1 MNQLYF
7 HSKGQFFALNDRN
20 SYFLLAI
27 CIVLAAK
34 YYEEPCFFNS
44 QKERFYFEKDYFRAT
59 SIPPAYSKDLQ
70 LYILRKVDHR
80 LYVAEEEYGQFMEKI
95 FGVYGGS
102 GKLAAASEDYV
113 LGPRRAAPDGSGEP
127 REHPRHWAAEYR
139 GGKKTNEF

>member
-1 MNQLYF
+1 MSRLGCSDKVLVVALIYQQRFFTRMNQLYF

-95 FGVYGGS
+95 FGVYG
-102 GKLAAASEDYV
+102 AVA
-113 LGPRRAAPDGSGEP
+113 
-127 REHPRHWAAEYR
+127 
-139 GGKKTNEF
+139 N